1 MAVRF
6 LGLTTEMAP
15 PADQDFHNSRPLQV
29 LAVISP
35 GVYEVG
41 GLMVLPDS
49 KLHLPNLVGT
59 RRDTSSIF
67 ALILEGSQKTK
78 TRIVG

>member
-15 PADQDFHNSRPLQV
+15 PADQDFHNPLQA

-41 GLMVLPDS
+41 GLIVRPDS
-49 KLHLPNLVGT
+49 KLRLSNLVGT

-67 ALILEGSQKTK
+67 ALILRVARGLKLH
-78 TRIVG
+78 I